1 MIGDNVKLAARLE
14 GANKYY
20 GTRVLLAGSTA
31 EALSSQ
37 AGLRRLD
44 LIQVKGKSQPT
55 LVYESLAY
63 HSVESFPK
71 LPAVIAAY
79 EGGLDLYQR
88 RDWDGALQQFGAAL
102 ELAPNDRPSRIF
114 VDRCRYYR
122 ESPPP
127 ENWNGVWIMEDK

>member
-1 MIGDNVKLAARLE
+1 
-14 GANKYY
+14 
-20 GTRVLLAGSTA
+20 
-31 EALSSQ
+31 
-37 AGLRRLD
+37 
-44 LIQVKGKSQPT
+44 
-55 LVYESLAY
+55 
-63 HSVESFPK
+63 

-102 ELAPNDRPSRIF
+102 ELAPDDRPSRIF

-122 ESPPP
+122 ECPPP